1 LSGVTPVIVYAVFA
15 LGAAGICLALPG
27 RGRPMR
33 RAGLVFGLAAIAG
46 FVVFIGGRL
55 LPHDSTAVT
64 FGALAAAAL
73 FGAGRVVT
81 HPKPVYSA
89 VYFVLVVVAVACLM
103 VLQEAEFLGIA
114 LIIVYAGAI
123 LVTYVFVIMLSQQ
136 SGASPPD
143 TRAREPLAAVLAG
156 FITMAAIAGQAVQ
169 PARAALTGSAPSVAQ
184 TAPLAGFGSGATGG
198 LSASASPRTAGR
210 GCEPIGN
217 GNTFQVGVVM
227 LSRYVVALELSGVL
241 LLVAMVG
248 AIALARKPVPRD
260 VPMPTPP
267 PPGQIGR
274 EVAPF

>member
-1 LSGVTPVIVYAVFA
+1 MSSVTPVIVYAVFA
-15 LGAAGICLALPG
+15 LGAAGLCLALPG

-33 RAGLVFGLAAIAG
+33 RAGLVFGLAAVAG
-46 FVVFIGGRL
+46 FVVFIGRRL

-123 LVTYVFVIMLSQQ
+123 LVTYVFVIMLAQQ
-136 SGASPPD
+136 SGASPAD

-156 FITMAAIAGQAVQ
+156 FITMAAIAGQSVSASG
-169 PARAALTGSAPSVAQ
+169 ARAGPGAPGPVAPRLADRSAPGSAAPKPVA
-184 TAPLAGFGSGATGG
+184 APGEVLATK
-198 LSASASPRTAGR
+198 
-210 GCEPIGN
+210 PIEN
-217 GNTFQVGVVM
+217 GNTFRVGFAM
-227 LSRYVVALELSGVL
+227 LSQYVVALELSGVL

-248 AIALARKPVPRD
+248 AIALARKSVPRD